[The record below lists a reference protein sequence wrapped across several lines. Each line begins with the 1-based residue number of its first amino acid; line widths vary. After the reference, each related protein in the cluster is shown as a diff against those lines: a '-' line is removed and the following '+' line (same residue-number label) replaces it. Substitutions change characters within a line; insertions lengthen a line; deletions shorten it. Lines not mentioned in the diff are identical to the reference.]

1 MKEKILEMLRSEGD
15 FLSGE
20 TISARLGVS
29 RAAVWKVIQKLKEE
43 GYAIESVPNRG
54 YRLSEATARLCLSE
68 IRANLPKYHPWRD
81 LIRFQEDVDSTNTRL
96 KLSASQGAPHGSVLI
111 ADHQTGGRGRRGR
124 SFASPP
130 NMGIYLSALLRPQCR
145 PEDLMHLTCAVA
157 EAMVQAIEDAAGFR
171 PGIKWTNDLVSGT
184 RKLTGILTELSLE
197 AESGCVNYAV
207 IGIGVNC
214 RQELSDFPEELQ
226 EMAGSLH
233 MVTGGPIDR
242 NKLAAAMV
250 RRLYEMDQNL
260 LSDKAAILDAY
271 RRDCI
276 TLGQDIVLLQGEEKR
291 YGKALD
297 IDSDGALV
305 VAFTDGTVGTVNSGE
320 VSVRGMYGYV

>member
-1 MKEKILEMLRSEGD
+1 
-15 FLSGE
+15 
-20 TISARLGVS
+20 
-29 RAAVWKVIQKLKEE
+29 
-43 GYAIESVPNRG
+43 
-54 YRLSEATARLCLSE
+54 
-68 IRANLPKYHPWRD
+68 
-81 LIRFQEDVDSTNTRL
+81 
-96 KLSASQGAPHGSVLI
+96 
-111 ADHQTGGRGRRGR
+111 
-124 SFASPP
+124 
-130 NMGIYLSALLRPQCR
+130 MGIYLSALLRPQCR
-145 PEDLMHLTCAVA
+145 PEELMHLTCAVA

-171 PGIKWTNDLVSGT
+171 PGIKWTNDLVSGK

-197 AESGCVNYAV
+197 AESGCVDYAV

-214 RQELSDFPEELQ
+214 CQKLSDFPEELR

-250 RRLYEMDQNL
+250 RRLCEMDQKL

-271 RRDCI
+271 RKDCI
-276 TLGQDIVLLQGEEKR
+276 TLGQDIVLLRGEEKR

>member
-1 MKEKILEMLRSEGD
+1 MKEKVLEMLRSEGD

-29 RAAVWKVIQKLKEE
+29 RAAVWKVMQKLKEE

-81 LIRFQEDVDSTNTRL
+81 LIQFQEDIDSTNTRL

-145 PEDLMHLTCAVA
+145 PEELMHLTCAVA
-157 EAMVQAIEDAAGFR
+157 EAMVQAIEDAVGFR
-171 PGIKWTNDLVSGT
+171 PGIKWTNDLVSG
-184 RKLTGILTELSLE
+184 
-197 AESGCVNYAV
+197 CVDYAV

-214 RQELSDFPEELQ
+214 CQKLSDFPEELR

-250 RRLYEMDQNL
+250 RRLCEMDQKL

-271 RRDCI
+271 RKDCI
-276 TLGQDIVLLQGEEKR
+276 TLGQDIVLLRGEEKR
-291 YGKALD
+291 YGRALD

>member
-1 MKEKILEMLRSEGD
+1 MD
-15 FLSGE
+15 
-20 TISARLGVS
+20 
-29 RAAVWKVIQKLKEE
+29 
-43 GYAIESVPNRG
+43 
-54 YRLSEATARLCLSE
+54 
-68 IRANLPKYHPWRD
+68 
-81 LIRFQEDVDSTNTRL
+81 
-96 KLSASQGAPHGSVLI
+96 
-111 ADHQTGGRGRRGR
+111 
-124 SFASPP
+124 
-130 NMGIYLSALLRPQCR
+130 
-145 PEDLMHLTCAVA
+145 
-157 EAMVQAIEDAAGFR
+157 
-171 PGIKWTNDLVSGT
+171 
-184 RKLTGILTELSLE
+184 
-197 AESGCVNYAV
+197 YAV

-214 RQELSDFPEELQ
+214 CQKLSDFPEELR

-276 TLGQDIVLLQGEEKR
+276 TLGQNIVLLRGEEKR